1 VKLPNITGLVKV
13 GKNFIMTYRPELLLG
28 AAVTTSIGGAVLAA
42 KGGYEARGII
52 DAERMKRVASPEPPF
67 DSFMDYYAEFIEKAE
82 PIPVKEK
89 IQLTWLC
96 YMPAALTTTTA
107 VGSIAGLH
115 LVHIKDKKAMATA
128 ALAAIDEVKN
138 SAKAFEQELTEVL
151 APEEKEDIQGRL
163 MEKNADPE
171 TGIARM
177 QNTDGEIEEFY
188 LVRDSKTGR
197 DIWSNQHRIEDAVIE
212 VNNVI
217 NGSDSVELNHFY
229 RHAGFGLVPDGY
241 ELGWSGALLSLEW
254 DTTVRDDGR
263 PVRQFTFRPKP
274 EKGFDKAH

>member
-42 KGGYEARGII
+42 KGGYEARGIV
-52 DAERMKRVASPEPPF
+52 DA
-67 DSFMDYYAEFIEKAE
+67 AEAEKGE
-82 PIPVKEK
+82 KLEVKEK

-151 APEEKEDIQGRL
+151 APDEKEDIQGRI

-188 LVRDSKTGR
+188 LVRDGKTGR

>member
-1 VKLPNITGLVKV
+1 MIKLPNITGLVKV

-52 DAERMKRVASPEPPF
+52 DQERRRRVVDATANGE
-67 DSFMDYYAEFIEKAE
+67 DHVGEIT
-82 PIPVKEK
+82 VKEK

-138 SAKAFEQELTEVL
+138 SAKAFEQELTDVL
-151 APEEKEDIQGRL
+151 SPEEKEDIQGRL

-171 TGIARM
+171 TGIAKM

-188 LVRDSKTGR
+188 LVRDGKTGR
-197 DIWSNQHRIEDAVIE
+197 DIWSNQHRIEDAAIE

-241 ELGWSGALLSLEW
+241 ELGWSGALISLEW

-263 PVRQFTFRPKP
+263 PVRVFTFRPKP

>member
-1 VKLPNITGLVKV
+1 VIKLPNITGLVKV

-52 DAERMKRVASPEPPF
+52 DEAK
-67 DSFMDYYAEFIEKAE
+67 EKNAKQALIDGAPLQE
-82 PIPVKEK
+82 LGVKEK